1 MITTPQEYY
10 DLLYRI
16 QDENK
21 PTLALLLP
29 SDEKIFEIDLNTRKI
44 DAPKY
49 LSVELDHKAKTIYF
63 KIARYYDNI
72 DLANMTCV
80 VQYINAKGEG
90 RVYPV
95 PFYDVETYADENMML
110 FPWCIDGEATKASG
124 NVTYSVRFYDID
136 ESATY
141 MRYNMSTLPSKSEVL
156 HGISSKTDIDDSN
169 DYLLSFK
176 DQILAQLKKVSEY
189 DLYWIDAK

>member
-49 LSVELDHKAKTIYF
+49 LSVELDHKAETIYF

-72 DLANMTCV
+72 DLANMTCI

-90 RVYPV
+90 RIYAV
-95 PFYDVETYADENMML
+95 PYYDVDTYSDENMML
-110 FPWCIDGEATKASG
+110 FPCCIDGEATKAAGDVS
-124 NVTYSVRFYDID
+124 YSVRFYDID
-136 ESATY
+136 ESGTY
-141 MRYNMSTLPSKSEVL
+141 LRYNISTLPSKSEV
-156 HGISSKTDIDDSN
+156 
-169 DYLLSFK
+169 
-176 DQILAQLKKVSEY
+176 
-189 DLYWIDAK
+189 

>member
-1 MITTPQEYY
+1 MITTPKEYY

-21 PTLALLLP
+21 PSLAVLLP
-29 SDEKIFEIDLNTRKI
+29 NNEKIYEIDMNSRKI
-44 DAPKY
+44 EAPKY
-49 LSVELDHKAKTIYF
+49 LSVELDHRAETIYF
-63 KIARYYDNI
+63 KVGRYYDNI

-124 NVTYSVRFYDID
+124 NVTYSIRFYDID

>member
-49 LSVELDHKAKTIYF
+49 LSVELDHKAETIYF

-72 DLANMTCV
+72 DLANMTCI
-80 VQYINAKGEG
+80 VQYINAKGEC
-90 RVYPV
+90 RVYAV
-95 PFYDVETYADENMML
+95 PYYDIDTYSDDNMML
-110 FPWCIDGEATKASG
+110 FPWCIDGEATKAAG
-124 NVTYSVRFYDID
+124 NVSYSVRFYDID
-136 ESATY
+136 ESGTY
-141 MRYNMSTLPSKSEVL
+141 LRYNISTLPSKSEVL
-156 HGISSKTDIDDSN
+156 HGIAPKTDIDNSN
-169 DYLLSFK
+169 DYLASFK
-176 DQILAQLKKVSEY
+176 DQLFAEIKKISEY
-189 DLYWIDAK
+189 DLHWEDHF

>member
-1 MITTPQEYY
+1 MITTPKEYY

-21 PTLALLLP
+21 PSLAVLLP
-29 SDEKIFEIDLNTRKI
+29 NDEKIYEIDMNSRKI
-44 DAPKY
+44 EAPKY
-49 LSVELDHKAKTIYF
+49 LSVELDHRAETIYF
-63 KIARYYDNI
+63 KVGRYYDNI

-176 DQILAQLKKVSEY
+176 DQILTQLKKVSEY

>member
-1 MITTPQEYY
+1 MITTPKEYY

-21 PTLALLLP
+21 PSLAVLLP
-29 SDEKIFEIDLNTRKI
+29 SNEKIYEIDMNSRKI
-44 DAPKY
+44 EAPKY
-49 LSVELDHKAKTIYF
+49 LSVELDHRAETIYF
-63 KIARYYDNI
+63 KVGRYYDNI

>member
-21 PTLALLLP
+21 PSLAVLLP
-29 SDEKIFEIDLNTRKI
+29 SDEKIYEVDMNSRKI
-44 DAPKY
+44 EAPKY
-49 LSVELDHKAKTIYF
+49 LSVELDHRAETIYF
-63 KIARYYDNI
+63 KVGRYYDNI

-124 NVTYSVRFYDID
+124 NVTYSIRFYDID

-156 HGISSKTDIDDSN
+156 HGISSKTDIDESN

>member
-1 MITTPQEYY
+1 MITTPKEYY

-21 PTLALLLP
+21 PSLVVLLP
-29 SDEKIFEIDLNTRKI
+29 SDEKIYEVDMNSRKI
-44 DAPKY
+44 EAPKY
-49 LSVELDHKAKTIYF
+49 LSVELDHRAETIYF
-63 KIARYYDNI
+63 KVGRYYDNI

-124 NVTYSVRFYDID
+124 NVTYSIRFYDID

-156 HGISSKTDIDDSN
+156 HGISSKTDIDESN

>member
-1 MITTPQEYY
+1 MITTPKEYY

-21 PTLALLLP
+21 PSLAVLLP
-29 SDEKIFEIDLNTRKI
+29 NDEKIYEIDMNSRKI
-44 DAPKY
+44 EAPKY
-49 LSVELDHKAKTIYF
+49 LSVELDHRAETIYF
-63 KIARYYDNI
+63 KVGRYYDNI

>member
-1 MITTPQEYY
+1 MITTPKEYY

-21 PTLALLLP
+21 PSLAVLLP
-29 SDEKIFEIDLNTRKI
+29 NDEKIYEIDMNSRKI
-44 DAPKY
+44 EAPKY
-49 LSVELDHKAKTIYF
+49 LSVELDHRAETIYF
-63 KIARYYDNI
+63 KVGRYYDNI

-156 HGISSKTDIDDSN
+156 HGISSKTDIDESN
-169 DYLLSFK
+169 DYLLNFK

>member
-1 MITTPQEYY
+1 MITTPKEYY

-21 PTLALLLP
+21 PSLAVLLP
-29 SDEKIFEIDLNTRKI
+29 NDEKSYEIDMNSRKI
-44 DAPKY
+44 EAPKY
-49 LSVELDHKAKTIYF
+49 LSVELDHRAETIYF
-63 KIARYYDNI
+63 KVGRYYDNI

-156 HGISSKTDIDDSN
+156 HGISSKTDIDESN

>member
-1 MITTPQEYY
+1 MITTPKEYY

-21 PTLALLLP
+21 PSLAVLLP
-29 SDEKIFEIDLNTRKI
+29 NDEKIYEIDMNSRKI
-44 DAPKY
+44 EAPKY
-49 LSVELDHKAKTIYF
+49 LSVELDHRAETIYF
-63 KIARYYDNI
+63 KVGRYYDNI

-169 DYLLSFK
+169 DYLLGFK

>member
-1 MITTPQEYY
+1 MITTPKEYY

-21 PTLALLLP
+21 PSLAVLLP
-29 SDEKIFEIDLNTRKI
+29 NDEKIYEIDMNSRKI
-44 DAPKY
+44 EAPKY
-49 LSVELDHKAKTIYF
+49 LSVELDHRAETIYF
-63 KIARYYDNI
+63 KVGRYYDNI

-80 VQYINAKGEG
+80 IQYINAKGEG

-169 DYLLSFK
+169 DYLLNFK

>member
-1 MITTPQEYY
+1 MITTPKEYY

-21 PTLALLLP
+21 PSLAVLLP
-29 SDEKIFEIDLNTRKI
+29 NDEKIYEIDMNSRKI
-44 DAPKY
+44 EAPKY
-49 LSVELDHKAKTIYF
+49 LSVELDHRAETIYF
-63 KIARYYDNI
+63 KVGRYYDNI

-156 HGISSKTDIDDSN
+156 HGISSKTDIDESN
-169 DYLLSFK
+169 DYLLNFK

-189 DLYWIDAK
+189 DLYWIDDK

>member
-1 MITTPQEYY
+1 MITTPKEYY

-21 PTLALLLP
+21 PSLAVLLP
-29 SDEKIFEIDLNTRKI
+29 NDEKIYEIDMNSRKI
-44 DAPKY
+44 EAPKY
-49 LSVELDHKAKTIYF
+49 LSVELDHRAETIYF
-63 KIARYYDNI
+63 KVGRYYDNI

-156 HGISSKTDIDDSN
+156 HGISSKTDIDESN

>member
-1 MITTPQEYY
+1 MITTPKEYY

-21 PTLALLLP
+21 PSLAVLLP
-29 SDEKIFEIDLNTRKI
+29 NDEKIYEIDMNSRKI
-44 DAPKY
+44 EAPKY
-49 LSVELDHKAKTIYF
+49 LSVELDHRAETIYF
-63 KIARYYDNI
+63 KVGRYYDNI

-169 DYLLSFK
+169 DYLLNFK

>member
-1 MITTPQEYY
+1 MITTPKEYY

-21 PTLALLLP
+21 PSLAVLLP
-29 SDEKIFEIDLNTRKI
+29 SDEKIYEIDMNSRKI
-44 DAPKY
+44 EAPKY
-49 LSVELDHKAKTIYF
+49 LSVELDHRAETIYF
-63 KIARYYDNI
+63 KVGRYYDNI

-156 HGISSKTDIDDSN
+156 HGISSKTDIDESN

>member
-1 MITTPQEYY
+1 MITTPKEYD

-21 PTLALLLP
+21 PSLAVLLP
-29 SDEKIFEIDLNTRKI
+29 NDEKIYEIDMNSRKI
-44 DAPKY
+44 EAPKY
-49 LSVELDHKAKTIYF
+49 LSVELDHRAETIYF
-63 KIARYYDNI
+63 KVGRYYDNI

>member
-1 MITTPQEYY
+1 MITTPKEYY

-21 PTLALLLP
+21 PSLAVLLP
-29 SDEKIFEIDLNTRKI
+29 SDEKIYEIDMNSRKI
-44 DAPKY
+44 EAPKY
-49 LSVELDHKAKTIYF
+49 LSVELDHRAETIYF
-63 KIARYYDNI
+63 KVGRYYDNI

-189 DLYWIDAK
+189 DLYWIDAE

>member
-1 MITTPQEYY
+1 MITTPKEYY

-21 PTLALLLP
+21 PSLAVLLP
-29 SDEKIFEIDLNTRKI
+29 SDEKIYEIDMNSRKI
-44 DAPKY
+44 EAPKY
-49 LSVELDHKAKTIYF
+49 LSVELDHRAETIYF
-63 KIARYYDNI
+63 KVGRYYDNI

-156 HGISSKTDIDDSN
+156 HGISSKTDIDESN

-189 DLYWIDAK
+189 DLCWIDAK

>member
-1 MITTPQEYY
+1 MSTTPKEYY

-21 PTLALLLP
+21 PSLAVLSP
-29 SDEKIFEIDLNTRKI
+29 RNEKIYEIDMNIRKI
-44 DAPKY
+44 EATKY
-49 LSVELDHKAKTIYF
+49 LSVELDHRAETIYF
-63 KIARYYDNI
+63 KFGRYYDNI

-124 NVTYSVRFYDID
+124 NVTYSVRIYDID

>member
-1 MITTPQEYY
+1 MITTPKEYY

-21 PTLALLLP
+21 PSLAVLLP
-29 SDEKIFEIDLNTRKI
+29 SDEKIYEVDMNSRKI
-44 DAPKY
+44 EAPKY
-49 LSVELDHKAKTIYF
+49 LSVELDHRAETIYF
-63 KIARYYDNI
+63 KVGRYYDNI

-124 NVTYSVRFYDID
+124 NVTYSIRFYDID

-156 HGISSKTDIDDSN
+156 HGISSKTDIDESN

>member
-1 MITTPQEYY
+1 MITTPKEYY

-21 PTLALLLP
+21 PSLAVLLP
-29 SDEKIFEIDLNTRKI
+29 SNEKIYEIDMNSRKI
-44 DAPKY
+44 EAPKY
-49 LSVELDHKAKTIYF
+49 LSVELDHRAETIYF
-63 KIARYYDNI
+63 KVGRYYDNI

-80 VQYINAKGEG
+80 IQYINAKGEG

-141 MRYNMSTLPSKSEVL
+141 MRYNTSTLPSKSEVL

>member
-1 MITTPQEYY
+1 MITTPKEYY

-21 PTLALLLP
+21 PSLAVLLP
-29 SDEKIFEIDLNTRKI
+29 NDEKIYEIDMNNRKI
-44 DAPKY
+44 EAPKY
-49 LSVELDHKAKTIYF
+49 LSVELDHRAETIYF
-63 KIARYYDNI
+63 KVGRYYDNI

>member
-1 MITTPQEYY
+1 MITTPKEYY

-21 PTLALLLP
+21 PSLAVLLP
-29 SDEKIFEIDLNTRKI
+29 NDEKIYEIDMNSRKI
-44 DAPKY
+44 EAPKY
-49 LSVELDHKAKTIYF
+49 LSVELDHRAETIYF
-63 KIARYYDNI
+63 KVGRYYDNI

-136 ESATY
+136 ESAIY

>member
-1 MITTPQEYY
+1 MITTPKEYY

-21 PTLALLLP
+21 PSLAVLLP
-29 SDEKIFEIDLNTRKI
+29 NDEKIYEIDMNSRKI
-44 DAPKY
+44 EAPKY
-49 LSVELDHKAKTIYF
+49 LSVELDHRAETIYF
-63 KIARYYDNI
+63 KVGRYYDNI

-124 NVTYSVRFYDID
+124 NVSYSVRFYDID

-156 HGISSKTDIDDSN
+156 HGISSKTDIDESN
-169 DYLLSFK
+169 DYLLNFK

>member
-1 MITTPQEYY
+1 MITTPKEYY

-21 PTLALLLP
+21 PSLAVLLP
-29 SDEKIFEIDLNTRKI
+29 SDEKIYEIDMNSRKI
-44 DAPKY
+44 EAPKY
-49 LSVELDHKAKTIYF
+49 LSVALDHRAETIYF
-63 KIARYYDNI
+63 KVGRYYDNI

-141 MRYNMSTLPSKSEVL
+141 MRYNMSSLPSKSEVL

>member
-1 MITTPQEYY
+1 
-10 DLLYRI
+10 
-16 QDENK
+16 
-21 PTLALLLP
+21 
-29 SDEKIFEIDLNTRKI
+29 
-44 DAPKY
+44 
-49 LSVELDHKAKTIYF
+49 
-63 KIARYYDNI
+63 
-72 DLANMTCV
+72 MTCV

-156 HGISSKTDIDDSN
+156 HGISSKIDIDDSN

>member
-21 PTLALLLP
+21 PSLAVLLP
-29 SDEKIFEIDLNTRKI
+29 SDEKIYEVDMNSRKI
-44 DAPKY
+44 EAPKY
-49 LSVELDHKAKTIYF
+49 LSVELDHRAETIYF
-63 KIARYYDNI
+63 KVGRYYDNI
-72 DLANMTCV
+72 DLANMTCI

-124 NVTYSVRFYDID
+124 NVTYSIRFYDID

-156 HGISSKTDIDDSN
+156 HGISSKTDIDESN

>member
-1 MITTPQEYY
+1 MITTPKEYY

-21 PTLALLLP
+21 PSLAVLLP
-29 SDEKIFEIDLNTRKI
+29 SDEKIYEIDMNSRKI
-44 DAPKY
+44 EAPKY
-49 LSVELDHKAKTIYF
+49 LSVELDHRAETIYF
-63 KIARYYDNI
+63 KVGRYYDNI
-72 DLANMTCV
+72 DLANMTCI

-156 HGISSKTDIDDSN
+156 HGISSKTDIDESN
-169 DYLLSFK
+169 DYLLNFK

>member
-1 MITTPQEYY
+1 MITTPKEYY
-10 DLLYRI
+10 DLLYKI

-21 PTLALLLP
+21 PSLAVLLP
-29 SDEKIFEIDLNTRKI
+29 SDEKIYEIDMNSRKI
-44 DAPKY
+44 EAPKY
-49 LSVELDHKAKTIYF
+49 LSVELDHRAETIYF
-63 KIARYYDNI
+63 KVGRYYDNI

>member
-1 MITTPQEYY
+1 MITTPKEYY

-21 PTLALLLP
+21 PSLAVLLP
-29 SDEKIFEIDLNTRKI
+29 NDEKIYEIDMNSRKI
-44 DAPKY
+44 EAPKY
-49 LSVELDHKAKTIYF
+49 LSVELDHRAETIYF
-63 KIARYYDNI
+63 KVGRYYDKI
-72 DLANMTCV
+72 DFANMTCV

-124 NVTYSVRFYDID
+124 NVTYSVRLYDMD
-136 ESATY
+136 ESAT
-141 MRYNMSTLPSKSEVL
+141 
-156 HGISSKTDIDDSN
+156 
-169 DYLLSFK
+169 
-176 DQILAQLKKVSEY
+176 
-189 DLYWIDAK
+189 

>member
-1 MITTPQEYY
+1 MITTPKEYY

-21 PTLALLLP
+21 PSLAVLLP
-29 SDEKIFEIDLNTRKI
+29 SDEKIYEIDMNSRKI
-44 DAPKY
+44 EAPKY
-49 LSVELDHKAKTIYF
+49 LSVELDHRAETIYF
-63 KIARYYDNI
+63 KVGRYYDNI

>member
-1 MITTPQEYY
+1 MITTPKEYY

-21 PTLALLLP
+21 PSLAVLLP
-29 SDEKIFEIDLNTRKI
+29 SNEKIYEIDMNSRKI
-44 DAPKY
+44 EAPKY
-49 LSVELDHKAKTIYF
+49 LSVELDHRAETIYF
-63 KIARYYDNI
+63 KVGRYYDNI

-156 HGISSKTDIDDSN
+156 HGISSKTDIDESN

>member
-1 MITTPQEYY
+1 MITTPKEYY

-21 PTLALLLP
+21 PSLAVLLP
-29 SDEKIFEIDLNTRKI
+29 SNEKIYEIDMNSRKI
-44 DAPKY
+44 EAPKY
-49 LSVELDHKAKTIYF
+49 LSVELDHRAETIYF
-63 KIARYYDNI
+63 KVGRYYDNI

-80 VQYINAKGEG
+80 VQYINANGEG

-156 HGISSKTDIDDSN
+156 HGISSKTDIDESN
-169 DYLLSFK
+169 DYLLNFK